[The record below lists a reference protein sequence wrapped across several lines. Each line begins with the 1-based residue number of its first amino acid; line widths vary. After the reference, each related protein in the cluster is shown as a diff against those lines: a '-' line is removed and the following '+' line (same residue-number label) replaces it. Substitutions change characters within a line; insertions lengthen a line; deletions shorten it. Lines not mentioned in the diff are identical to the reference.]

1 MKRMTPI
8 AGLGAVALALAA
20 CSSTDSDDSDA
31 TGDNGAAIDV
41 TTSIYPLAY
50 VAEEVGGDRVNV
62 TTLTPAGS
70 DDHNLELSPRQ
81 VNQLDSVDL
90 VIYASQYQGAMD
102 DAINTTSPERVID
115 AMEYVDVA
123 DDIDHSD
130 HDHGDDDHA
139 DEDAHDHESEDAE
152 GTEDDHDH
160 DAESEATEDDHD
172 HAEDTTDESADS
184 HAGHDH
190 SGPDPHFWLDPT
202 QTALLAHPVA
212 EQLAEIDPDNAD
224 EYRANADAL
233 VASLTELDEDFH
245 AGLAQCESRDF
256 VVSHEAFG
264 YLANAYDLHQHGIA
278 GIEIDT
284 EPSPRRVAE
293 VTELI
298 EETGVS
304 LIFATSDAEMS
315 ITGVLAEEAGVEV
328 DILDAGATQR
338 DENVDYEEIMRT
350 NLTKLQSALGC
361 S

>member
-20 CSSTDSDDSDA
+20 CSSTDSDNSDA

-70 DDHNLELSPRQ
+70 DDHSLELSPRQ

-115 AMEYVDVA
+115 AMEYVEVVE
-123 DDIDHSD
+123 DIDHSD

-139 DEDAHDHESEDAE
+139 
-152 GTEDDHDH
+152 
-160 DAESEATEDDHD
+160 TEDDHD
-172 HAEDTTDESADS
+172 HAEDTTEESADS

-212 EQLAEIDPDNAD
+212 EQLAEIDPHNAD

-293 VTELI
+293 VTGLI